1 MGQNGGQFNM
11 LQLVGLIS
19 GYPTMNISQMIAL
32 AGISLNAT
40 QCLTQLV
47 PVSLP
52 GITANLPGQLQT
64 GINIAQILAMT
75 NVSNP
80 GQLIA
85 MIPQYAQIIGAN
97 NQGANAQ
104 ALMTLVLMGVA
115 QQYAVIP

>member
-1 MGQNGGQFNM
+1 
-11 LQLVGLIS
+11 
-19 GYPTMNISQMIAL
+19 
-32 AGISLNAT
+32 
-40 QCLTQLV
+40 
-47 PVSLP
+47 VSLP

>member
-1 MGQNGGQFNM
+1 
-11 LQLVGLIS
+11 
-19 GYPTMNISQMIAL
+19 
-32 AGISLNAT
+32 
-40 QCLTQLV
+40 
-47 PVSLP
+47 VSLP

-97 NQGANAQ
+97 NQGTNAQ

-115 QQYAVIP
+115 QQYAVMP